1 MTGTCSQLVVKH
13 DAVTGSD
20 LEGLSLARIMFFGQ
34 LGLCLRAEST
44 VWTFVHLVESFLSC
58 SSSWDIVVCASIAST
73 KRDCYVSL
81 LLYNCYY
88 ISSFTLGK
96 MHESISFSS
105 LVHVCVI
112 YIFHLIVCLYYF
124 EQCACW

>member
-1 MTGTCSQLVVKH
+1 MVKH

-20 LEGLSLARIMFFGQ
+20 LEGLSLARIMF
-34 LGLCLRAEST
+34 LVSWVCA
-44 VWTFVHLVESFLSC
+44 FVQKALFEISCISSKVFLSC
-58 SSSWDIVVCASIAST
+58 SSIWDIVVCASIAST

-112 YIFHLIVCLYYF
+112 YTFHLIVCFYYF
-124 EQCACW
+124 EQCACS